1 MARSSAA
8 QRLLPSPEA
17 EGLEITEYFDID
29 DDPQMLRGEIDED
42 GSLIVDMGGEEEE
55 EVDRGTGEFFE
66 NLADDVI
73 PETELMRIATDLLMK
88 IDEDKQAREKRDQ
101 QYEEGIRRTGL
112 GNDAPGGATFEGA
125 SKVVHPGLTE
135 ACIDGEARL
144 MKELW
149 PPSGPVKPKI
159 LGEVTAEKQTKADR
173 KTAYMNQQLTTT
185 MKEAFDTVEKTLT
198 QVMLGGSQ
206 FIKLWQDHRL
216 GRPRMQF
223 VPVDKVFLQAS
234 ADSLQEAG
242 RRTFVETITQVEYLQ
257 RVESGQYRKERIPP
271 PAMDPEKTAAQKA
284 TDKVEGKEGTG
295 QNIDGERDIYE
306 TMTYLEVSDEMADAL
321 EHEEQGK
328 LYPYLM
334 TIDASSKRVLALY
347 RDWEQ
352 EDEAHE
358 PIEHY
363 FEFPMIPWRGAMS
376 IGFCQIIGGLS
387 GASTGALRALL
398 DSAHIA
404 NVQGGYIKKGAGI
417 SGQNKKPMPGEML
430 EVDTGMETKDI
441 RDVVMPFNTK
451 EPSTVLFQLLGA
463 LVESSKGVVRTT
475 LDEAPSDRPNPATPV
490 GTQLSRVEEGLTVFS
505 SIHGRTHTAFNRLLQ
520 GLHRL
525 NRLYLPEVQRVDLEG
540 KETLI
545 MRRDFE
551 GPSDVQPTSDPT
563 IYSDRQRFEQIGA
576 IQQRQIMLK
585 GAGINMYNDR
595 EVERRFLKLI
605 KVPDFESLLVAEP
618 KPSELNSVNENV
630 AMAFGRPVVVFANQ
644 DHLAH
649 LQAHLDFAQSPALG
663 GNPIIQQ
670 KFLPALL
677 QHCAEHMVYHYVTI
691 MNNFV
696 SDAAGVPAAEL
707 YSQDDE
713 VKNAFD
719 QVLAMASM
727 RLVPGISITF
737 ERALP
742 LLQKGMQALQAMM
755 PPPPMDPAQAAA
767 KAAEAETQRRT
778 ADDAS
783 KAELAAKELERK
795 GTKDQTDAALKDKQ
809 INTAASVQREKT
821 AADMIKAREA
831 NQNKLTTTLI
841 TTDTDEEI
849 AEGDRLT
856 QEGIARGN
864 RTAAEITAEGN
875 RRASKDTAISVVKAK
890 PKPAARKPGAKK

>member
-1 MARSSAA
+1 MAVSAA
-8 QRLLPSPEA
+8 QRLLPSAGA
-17 EGLEITEYFDID
+17 EDLDITEYFEID
-29 DDPQMLRGEIDED
+29 DDPQMLRGEIGED
-42 GSLIVDMGGEEEE
+42 GSLLVDMGGEEEE
-55 EVDRGTGEFFE
+55 PQRGTGEFFE

-73 PETELMRIATDLLMK
+73 PEVELQRIASDLLMK
-88 IDEDKQAREKRDQ
+88 IDEDKQARSKRDE

-112 GNDAPGGATFEGA
+112 GNDAPGGASFQGA

-149 PPSGPVKPKI
+149 PPSGPVKPKVI
-159 LGEVTAEKQTKADR
+159 GEVTAEKQARADR
-173 KTAYMNQQLTTT
+173 KTAYMNLQLTTLI
-185 MKEAFDTVEKTLT
+185 KEGFDTVEKTLT

-223 VPVDKVFLQAS
+223 VAVDKVFLQAA
-234 ADSLQEAG
+234 ADSMQEAT
-242 RRTFVETITQVEYLQ
+242 RRTFCETITQVEYLQ
-257 RVESGQYRKERIPP
+257 RVESGQYRTERVPP
-271 PAMDPEKTAAQKA
+271 PAMDPEKSKAQQA

-295 QNIDGERDIYE
+295 TNIDGERDIYE
-306 TMTYLEVSDEMADAL
+306 TMTYLEVSDEMVQHL
-321 EHEEQGK
+321 EHEESGK
-328 LYPYLM
+328 LYPYLIA
-334 TIDASSKRVLALY
+334 IDASSKRVLSMY

-352 EDEAHE
+352 EDEARE

-404 NVQGGYIKKGAGI
+404 NVQGGYIKKGAGV
-417 SGQNKKPMPGEML
+417 SGQNKKPMPGEL
-430 EVDTGMETKDI
+430 IEIDTGMETKDI
-441 RDVVMPFNTK
+441 RDAVMPFNTK

-475 LDEAPSDRPNPATPV
+475 LDETPSDRPNPQTPV

-551 GPSDVQPTSDPT
+551 GQSDVQPTSDPT

-576 IQQRQIMLK
+576 IQQRQLTLK
-585 GAGINMYNDR
+585 QLGIALYNDR
-595 EVERRFLKLI
+595 EVERRFLKLM
-605 KVPDFESLLVAEP
+605 KVPDMEALLVAEQ
-618 KPSELNSVNENV
+618 KPAELNSVNENV

-649 LQAHLDFAQSPALG
+649 LQSHLDFAQSPALG
-663 GNPIIQQ
+663 GNPILQQ
-670 KFLPALL
+670 KFLPGLL

-691 MNNFV
+691 INNFV
-696 SDAAGVPAAEL
+696 SDAAETPAHEL
-707 YSQDDE
+707 YSQEDD
-713 VKNAFD
+713 VKQAFD

-737 ERALP
+737 EKALP

-767 KAAEAETQRRT
+767 KAASEETQRKA
-778 ADDAS
+778 ADDAT

-795 GTKDQTDAALKDKQ
+795 GTKDQADAGLKDKQ
-809 INTAASVQREKT
+809 IDTAAAVQREKT
-821 AADMIKAREA
+821 AAELLKAREG
-831 NQNKLTTTLI
+831 NENKLTTTLI
-841 TTDTDEEI
+841 QADAKEET
-849 AEGDRLT
+849 AEGDRQA

-864 RTAAEITAEGN
+864 RMQVEYTAEGN
-875 RRASKDTAISVVKAK
+875 RRASKDTAIAVAKAK
-890 PKPAARKPGAKK
+890 PKPKPAAKKASK